1 LDSAQKNDD
10 GDTREVLEQMARL
23 RLQKANLMG
32 KKNFAEWKLQDQMA
46 QTPERA
52 MNLLAAGPAVA
63 KKK

>member
-32 KKNFAEWKLQDQMA
+32 KKEFC
-46 QTPERA
+46 
-52 MNLLAAGPAVA
+52 
-63 KKK
+63 